1 MGDKMDNLNERLI
14 KETRNTRVVMHK
26 SGTCGRFFSIQLS

>member
-14 KETRNTRVVMHK
+14 KETRNTRVIMHK
-26 SGTCGRFFSIQLS
+26 SATCGNFYF